1 MGLRGASGI
10 RTKMFMTRSPPIYS
24 CFSFSWVLSHL
35 YRAKRSIL
43 SLFSWVWL
51 LLLFFF
57 CLCPVQSLF
66 PNKVLETAKMSG
78 IDLRA
83 AYPGNWTIFCLL
95 CSTCSVQELKSGGV
109 TLWFLLRLVKYCN
122 WEGEKKDIKME
133 VEQNVNLE
141 ENLYLLILREYFFFN
156 WDWIVLLLY
165 LKSKDSR
172 RISML
177 ISNNQF

>member
-1 MGLRGASGI
+1 MCKAESNSLVTFKLLLGWDRFFLSIEKGWRGKKINVVCIGVISCTYSFIAAQWVLCTPMGLRGASGI

-83 AYPGNWTIFCLL
+83 AYPGN
-95 CSTCSVQELKSGGV
+95 
-109 TLWFLLRLVKYCN
+109 
-122 WEGEKKDIKME
+122 
-133 VEQNVNLE
+133 
-141 ENLYLLILREYFFFN
+141 
-156 WDWIVLLLY
+156 
-165 LKSKDSR
+165 
-172 RISML
+172 
-177 ISNNQF
+177 